1 LSASARDAVARQE
14 TPMSETFIEKL
25 DRIVRE
31 RASNLCVGLDP
42 DISRIRDTMQPQ
54 VLDHLRRQPISFG
67 FVTTEDGVAPDAR
80 MPGIEHLAQE
90 PDIAKDVA
98 CELTIAACRE
108 FAAAFK
114 PNAAFF
120 ELIVAGGVGIPS
132 LVRQAGGGAL
142 AIFDGKRGDIGNTSL
157 QYADAIFRTHG
168 YDAVTVNPLMGH
180 DAVEPFLRDPAH
192 GVFLLCLTSN
202 PGADD
207 FLLKGDLYKRIAAKA
222 VEWNRNGNVGL
233 VVGAT
238 RPELAAEVRAIAPD
252 LPMLI
257 PGVGAQGGPLGET
270 LDAVGARRNPRFLV
284 NSSRGI
290 MFAAGQ
296 AGEEHF
302 AAVARAARELRDEI
316 NRACG
321 RAPAA

>member
-1 LSASARDAVARQE
+1 M
-14 TPMSETFIEKL
+14 TETFTQKF
-25 DRIVRE
+25 DRIVRG
-31 RASNLCVGLDP
+31 RGSNLCVGLDP
-42 DISRIRDTMQPQ
+42 DMGRVRATMQAH
-54 VLDHLRRQPISFG
+54 VLEHLRHQPISFG
-67 FVTTEDGVAPDAR
+67 FVTTQDGIAPDAH
-80 MPGIEHLAQE
+80 MPGLEQLAQE

-98 CELTIAACRE
+98 CELTIDACRE

-120 ELIVAGGVGIPS
+120 ELVVAGGTGIPA
-132 LVRQAGGGAL
+132 LVRQRGCEAL
-142 AIFDGKRGDIGNTSL
+142 AIYDGKRGDIGNTSL
-157 QYADAIFRTHG
+157 QYADAIFRAHG

-180 DAVEPFLRDPAH
+180 DCVEPFLRDPAH

-207 FLLKGDLYKRIAAKA
+207 FLLKGGLYKRIAAKA
-222 VEWNRNGNVGL
+222 VEWNRNANVGL

-238 RPELAAEVRAIAPD
+238 RPELAAEVREMAPD
-252 LPMLI
+252 LPLLI
-257 PGVGAQGGPLGET
+257 PGVGAQGGALGET
-270 LDAVGARRNPRFLV
+270 LDAIGARSNPRFLV

-290 MFAAGQ
+290 MFAEARQ
-296 AGEEHF
+296 GEDHF

-321 RAPAA
+321 RAVPAAE